1 MQMSFFPKVIF
12 AADTNQ
18 HYPAMLP
25 TAPHSKSIWRK
36 LLHYAGPALAVF
48 LLLFV
53 ELDPKKPQLT
63 ATLAVAIWMAC
74 WWVAE
79 IAPLAITSLLPVA
92 LFPLLGIMN
101 GKAVSSTYFNHV
113 IFLFIGGFIVALA
126 IQKWN
131 LHKRIALGIL
141 RITGSSPGRI
151 LLGFMF
157 ATAFLSMWISNTAT
171 VMLLIPILL
180 SMLSKVEELN
190 GRENAATFSIGMLLA
205 VAYSASIG
213 GIATLVG
220 TPPNLSFSRILYIYF
235 PQAPEITFANWFL
248 YAFPITL
255 LLFVFLWIYLYF
267 LYIRPK
273 GKWVQLT
280 GEDIRRQYRELGP
293 MSFEEIVL
301 SIAFITLALLWFFRA
316 DITLGSWKIPGWS
329 TLLQHPKYVKDGTVA
344 IAVAIVLFL
353 IPSRSKKGEY
363 LMDWETA
370 KGIPWG
376 IVLLFGGGFALATG
390 FKESGLSLWLGQ
402 QLVWLKDYHPI
413 FLISTV
419 SAFVTFLTELTSN
432 TATVETILPV
442 LSGLAVSIKLNPLLL
457 MLPATI
463 AGSLAFMLPVA
474 TPPNAIAF
482 GTQRLPMIKMIK
494 AGFFLNL
501 LGILVVTLVTYFPGM
516 KIFHLLPGVFP
527 DWAQ

>member
-1 MQMSFFPKVIF
+1 ML
-12 AADTNQ
+12 TN
-18 HYPAMLP
+18 
-25 TAPHSKSIWRK
+25 APHQSLWRK
-36 LLHYAGPALAVF
+36 LLHLAGPLIAIL
-48 LLLFV
+48 LLLFTG
-53 ELDPKKPQLT
+53 LDPEKPELT
-63 ATLAVAIWMAC
+63 ATLAVAVWMAC

-79 IAPLAITSLLPVA
+79 IAPLAVTSLLPVA
-92 LFPLLGIMN
+92 LFPLLGIMS
-101 GKAVSSTYFNHV
+101 GKDVSATYFNHV

-126 IQKWN
+126 IQKWH

-151 LLGFMF
+151 LLGFML
-157 ATAFLSMWISNTAT
+157 ATSFLSMWISNTAT

-180 SMLSKVEELN
+180 SILAKVEELN
-190 GRENAATFSIGMLLA
+190 ERENTQRFSIGMLLA

-235 PQAPEITFANWFL
+235 PKAPEITFANWFL

-255 LLFVFLWIYLYF
+255 LLFGCLWFYLYIR
-267 LYIRPK
+267 YIRPK

-280 GEDIRRQYRELGP
+280 GQDIRRQYRELGP
-293 MSFEEIVL
+293 MSFEEKAL
-301 SIAFITLALLWFFRA
+301 SIAFVSLALLWFFRS

-329 TLLQHPKYVKDGTVA
+329 NLLAHPKYIKDGTVA
-344 IAVAIVLFL
+344 IAVAIALFL
-353 IPSRSKKGEY
+353 IPSRRQKGRH

-370 KGIPWG
+370 RGIPWG

-402 QLVWLKDYHPI
+402 QLIWLKGAHPLV
-413 FLISTV
+413 LIATV
-419 SAFVTFLTELTSN
+419 STFVTFLTELTSN

-474 TPPNAIAF
+474 TPPNAITF
-482 GTQRLPMIKMIK
+482 GTKRLPMIQMIK

-501 LGILVVTLVTYFPGM
+501 LGIIVVTLVTYFIGM
-516 KIFHLLPGVFP
+516 TIFGLDPGVFP
-527 DWAQ
+527 NWAQ